1 MGRGFRCW
9 KKLGDF
15 LRVFYGLD
23 SMLWTVHSGNTA
35 NEDCLVLARV
45 QMPPSTLL
53 GMIVASK
60 LFLALRAAELC
71 TRWVLDPHLDLF
83 GWNVQFDTRN
93 GPRGGE
99 SYDMLIELF
108 VLHSWGFL
116 SPAIVPSTKE
126 MPDGPKFQSVDV
138 GVGSPDS
145 EPSETRTYGF

>member
-1 MGRGFRCW
+1 
-9 KKLGDF
+9 
-15 LRVFYGLD
+15 
-23 SMLWTVHSGNTA
+23 
-35 NEDCLVLARV
+35 
-45 QMPPSTLL
+45 MPPSTLL

-71 TRWVLDPHLDLF
+71 TWWVLDPHLDLF

-116 SPAIVPSTKE
+116 SLAIVPSPTI
-126 MPDGPKFQSVDV
+126 MPDGPKNSGTVPEFFQCDTW
-138 GVGSPDS
+138 
-145 EPSETRTYGF
+145 E